1 MSKRARK
8 AAGLPAV
15 MDQTRAAQ
23 ALVKLTP
30 TLDALVRDALAPIRI
45 DIQIAAAIAH
55 SVVRRDQEPARRK
68 RLEELAKSGGL
79 EPDLLDRVADA
90 ALVTWYTRHQQQ
102 MATALKSDASVAPQV
117 VKEAYTVRGR
127 MLRMLEHYFDDD
139 AAIAARVAVIRSGN
153 GLQDLANDLEALAD
167 LYVQPAVRELLST
180 DVKHYR
186 EDDAASARQLAGQ
199 IFEGLGL
206 LAQGEA
212 ARWADLAQRSWTL
225 LSRAYDDLRA
235 LGNFAFRQTEDTSIT
250 YPSLFAATRSPS
262 STSSAT
268 EIEPEPDPDVD
279 PDVEPPPPVLEPP
292 PPPPPPTP
300 GSPAA
305 G

>member
-1 MSKRARK
+1 
-8 AAGLPAV
+8 
-15 MDQTRAAQ
+15 MDQTKAVQ
-23 ALVKLTP
+23 ALVRLTP
-30 TLDALVRDALAPIRI
+30 TLDALVRDALTPIRI

-55 SVVRRDQEPARRK
+55 SIVRRDYDGARRK
-68 RLEELAKSGGL
+68 RLEELAKSSGM
-79 EPDLLDRVADA
+79 PADLLDQVADL

-102 MATALKSDASVAPQV
+102 MATALKSSASVAPQV
-117 VKEAYTVRGR
+117 VKDAQAVRAR

-167 LYVQPAVRELLST
+167 LYVQPAVRELLSK

-186 EDDAASARQLAGQ
+186 EDEVATARQLAGQ

-225 LSRAYDDLRA
+225 LARAYDDLRA
-235 LGNFAFRQTEDTSIT
+235 LGNFAFRQTEDTSVT
-250 YPSLFAATRSPS
+250 YPSLFTATRSPS

-268 EIEPEPDPDVD
+268 ETDPEPDPGPD
-279 PDVEPPPPVLEPP
+279 PLPPPDPAPPLDPVPL
-292 PPPPPPTP
+292 PPPPPTP